1 MASGARHPAGG
12 ARWQGPA
19 RASVAVLRQFVRHIR
34 RRCTARTPGSIGYH
48 MPVLAQSAGVHREA
62 TRKQAQEWKMGAG
75 AALSVTTTLRG
86 GRENSG
92 FALTMVLTAVLT

>member
-1 MASGARHPAGG
+1 
-12 ARWQGPA
+12 
-19 RASVAVLRQFVRHIR
+19 
-34 RRCTARTPGSIGYH
+34 

>member
-1 MASGARHPAGG
+1 
-12 ARWQGPA
+12 
-19 RASVAVLRQFVRHIR
+19 
-34 RRCTARTPGSIGYH
+34 
-48 MPVLAQSAGVHREA
+48 
-62 TRKQAQEWKMGAG
+62 MGAG